1 MSTDTLGATGAGNEG
16 ESMTTAKT
24 KRASVLRATAALFLA
39 ATLAVP
45 AVAGPPEGRGGG
57 NGGGNGAAHG
67 GPAEGQTGRE
77 FGMERAMAGG
87 DNRSPRAWEAMAQG
101 GAGEDPETDP
111 DGEGDGEGEESAFD
125 GGTILPDGTVEHEL
139 PTFISDLFTSD

>member
-1 MSTDTLGATGAGNEG
+1 MERDV
-16 ESMTTAKT
+16 
-24 KRASVLRATAALFLA
+24 VLRAAGALVLA
-39 ATLAVP
+39 AALAVP

-57 NGGGNGAAHG
+57 NGGNNGAAHG
-67 GPAEGQTGRE
+67 GPAEGQTGRD

-101 GAGEDPETDP
+101 GAGEDSETDP
-111 DGEGDGEGEESAFD
+111 DGDGDGEGEESTFD

-139 PTFISDLFTSD
+139 PTFISDLLTSE